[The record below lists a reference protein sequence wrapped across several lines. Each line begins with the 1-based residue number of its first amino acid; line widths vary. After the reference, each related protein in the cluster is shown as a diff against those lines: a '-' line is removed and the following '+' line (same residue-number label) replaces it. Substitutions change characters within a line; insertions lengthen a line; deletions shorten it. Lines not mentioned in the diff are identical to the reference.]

1 MGILIQVHDDRL
13 EYLSENIEDGLRALG
28 NAMKCISEMK
38 DMNGMGKQRDS
49 GWNVGRREYGRHGSQ
64 MGENVSHVD
73 PMYM

>member
-28 NAMKCISEMK
+28 NAMRCISEMK
-38 DMNGMGKQRDS
+38 DMNGKANQRDKA
-49 GWNVGRREYGRHGSQ
+49 GYGERREYGRHGIQ
-64 MGENVSHVD
+64 MEETASHVD